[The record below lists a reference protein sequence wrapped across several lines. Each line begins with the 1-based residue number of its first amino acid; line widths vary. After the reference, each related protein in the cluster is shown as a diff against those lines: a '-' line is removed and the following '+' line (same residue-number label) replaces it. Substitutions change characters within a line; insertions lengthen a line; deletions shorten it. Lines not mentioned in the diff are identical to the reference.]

1 MEKYEGVMRMLHGDL
16 HDPSTSSES
25 ESIDPNQPDILMDQ
39 TSQDC
44 FDKEVFRDQLLLHL
58 TSPFCI
64 PFLLAAGKSTL
75 LANTSLWP
83 WENLSDFTWSVVPA
97 FWYVNLLLFV
107 LYNQDFAEA
116 NIYGSEIVF
125 LPLGAILV
133 HRSMIALKYSGLS
146 QVEYQRW
153 RMAPPS
159 LAHRWSKQIQLLSS
173 WLPLPDNVLEMEVQ
187 KACRIQGANLLE
199 LRFQHDVRCV
209 NSLRAWKVWQQ
220 MSECSTEQLHGEL
233 PCQHGAMEDQRVTQ
247 GVQELSATEVLLT
260 LWRMA
265 IDHVVRFNR
274 VRLVGFWA
282 LLPSCVPM
290 IWRAVA
296 SSAEDT
302 SRPDLI
308 LQAAFGRSPPVIYAV
323 VTSALICYMHV
334 FLAGLFAVMGIV
346 HYKRMMMVLQSICR
360 LTRPLFCVFPNLPQ
374 AQLSGRVGVENMRA
388 VLACFEVTLR
398 LGGRYQNRVEA
409 YIATLASAATLGMSF
424 IVVGVVI
431 GVHNQMNS
439 FTVVI
444 LSLNLGVTAIMFQMI
459 WYGSKANEN
468 FGLLANNICRARWRN
483 SVQKEDEDCEQ
494 VMSLAMERLAI
505 LCETEPVNIAGTVP
519 TCDLGYSLLSVDAC
533 TWTWCGGAHGS
544 GTQIVRLAPLWPL

>member
-1 MEKYEGVMRMLHGDL
+1 MGGGMM
-16 HDPSTSSES
+16 
-25 ESIDPNQPDILMDQ
+25 
-39 TSQDC
+39 
-44 FDKEVFRDQLLLHL
+44 FF
-58 TSPFCI
+58 
-64 PFLLAAGKSTL
+64 
-75 LANTSLWP
+75 
-83 WENLSDFTWSVVPA
+83 
-97 FWYVNLLLFV
+97 
-107 LYNQDFAEA
+107 
-116 NIYGSEIVF
+116 
-125 LPLGAILV
+125 
-133 HRSMIALKYSGLS
+133 
-146 QVEYQRW
+146 
-153 RMAPPS
+153 
-159 LAHRWSKQIQLLSS
+159 
-173 WLPLPDNVLEMEVQ
+173 
-187 KACRIQGANLLE
+187 
-199 LRFQHDVRCV
+199 
-209 NSLRAWKVWQQ
+209 
-220 MSECSTEQLHGEL
+220 
-233 PCQHGAMEDQRVTQ
+233 PC
-247 GVQELSATEVLLT
+247 
-260 LWRMA
+260 
-265 IDHVVRFNR
+265 
-274 VRLVGFWA
+274 
-282 LLPSCVPM
+282 
-290 IWRAVA
+290 
-296 SSAEDT
+296 
-302 SRPDLI
+302 LI
-308 LQAAFGRSPPVIYAV
+308 LNTEVIYAV

-519 TCDLGYSLLSVDAC
+519 TCDLGYSLLSVAGTIVAFVIGKLYNWDIPDLCYDFIISAEVVYLEESRTGPAVTRVIAHLDLDCFYVQVEQRRLGMGRPPWTSRDSPPAAVQQWDGLIAVNYAARAAGVKRGMRAADAQKAC
-533 TWTWCGGAHGS
+533 PNIVLVHVETISEGTEEISEGS
-544 GTQIVRLAPLWPL
+544 HMSLAPDRRTQKACLRRYRQASEEVFAVVQKHAGRCEMASIDEVYLDLSEEVAQRLSGSLDLDQLAAAAVCPNGCMADTRDAHLLAALDVVQRLRDDIFAETGFTVSAGIAESKQVAKLASACRGAQQSADVVLGIIGSRDMPEASLVE

>member
-1 MEKYEGVMRMLHGDL
+1 MTPSLRTGKKGVCRACAKGHSYRSNCSHRKL
-16 HDPSTSSES
+16 P
-25 ESIDPNQPDILMDQ
+25 PP
-39 TSQDC
+39 
-44 FDKEVFRDQLLLHL
+44 
-58 TSPFCI
+58 PFEDVS
-64 PFLLAAGKSTL
+64 GKS
-75 LANTSLWP
+75 
-83 WENLSDFTWSVVPA
+83 
-97 FWYVNLLLFV
+97 
-107 LYNQDFAEA
+107 
-116 NIYGSEIVF
+116 
-125 LPLGAILV
+125 
-133 HRSMIALKYSGLS
+133 
-146 QVEYQRW
+146 
-153 RMAPPS
+153 
-159 LAHRWSKQIQLLSS
+159 
-173 WLPLPDNVLEMEVQ
+173 
-187 KACRIQGANLLE
+187 LLE
-199 LRFQHDVRCV
+199 TSGALSFILRFHIDTRLGIGSARCEWVSSLGLQRLRRCV

-308 LQAAFGRSPPVIYAV
+308 LQAAFGRSPPVPGDARSVVVRLLVRLKTRQIGDAKKTMQSNVSKVVIYAV

-519 TCDLGYSLLSVDAC
+519 TCDLGYSLLSVA
-533 TWTWCGGAHGS
+533 
-544 GTQIVRLAPLWPL
+544 GTIVAFVIGKLYNWDIPA